1 MRGGFNIPVGTLMV
15 PKSKV
20 NSDWMMSPNRS
31 AQRKTVPA
39 DEILLDQTAFWVV
52 TRGRIFGPFD
62 YQWSPDLRGMELTYQ
77 GQKFGEIC
85 SEEELFA
92 DLTEFQLPM
101 SVCRVA
107 VITAGTLA
115 AGIVDGHCMEER
127 ISQLLTSLDSFGY
140 GRFLVRQSETS

>member
-1 MRGGFNIPVGTLMV
+1 
-15 PKSKV
+15 
-20 NSDWMMSPNRS
+20 
-31 AQRKTVPA
+31 
-39 DEILLDQTAFWVV
+39 
-52 TRGRIFGPFD
+52 
-62 YQWSPDLRGMELTYQ
+62 MELTYQ

-127 ISQLLTSLDSFGY
+127 ISQLLTSLDSFG
-140 GRFLVRQSETS
+140 